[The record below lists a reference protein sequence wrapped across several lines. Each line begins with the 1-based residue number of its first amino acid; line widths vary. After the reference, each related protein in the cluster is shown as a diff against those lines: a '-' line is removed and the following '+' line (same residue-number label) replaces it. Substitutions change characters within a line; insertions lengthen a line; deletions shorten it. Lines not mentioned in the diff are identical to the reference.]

1 MPAFN
6 GVSHVGITVRD
17 VDRSAAWYERVL
29 CMQLLGEF
37 PQFATPGVAARVV
50 HVRNPATGIHF
61 ALVEHESGD
70 DDEFSEFR
78 VGLDHL
84 ALAIESRDELEQW
97 IEHLDVCGVP
107 HSGIRD
113 MRYGGSVVV
122 FRDPDNVQLELFTL
136 AIAS

>member
-50 HVRNPATGIHF
+50 HVRNPVTGIHF
-61 ALVEHESGD
+61 ALVEHESGED
-70 DDEFSEFR
+70 GDFSEFR

-84 ALAIESRDELEQW
+84 ALAIESRDELEKW
-97 IEHLDVCGVP
+97 ITHFDGEGVQ
-107 HSGIRD
+107 HSAISD
-113 MRYGGSVVV
+113 QPWGSV
-122 FRDPDNVQLELFTL
+122 
-136 AIAS
+136 